1 MDSNILFNKVIMF
14 GCGGHSRSVVDTLLS
29 VYQDVELVFVDNNAG
44 DNEHRYGFPVL
55 NRVPAGEWSYFIAI
69 GDNEQR
75 KNKFLEIG
83 ERNLITISSNR
94 AYVSARSKIGSGCFI
109 GNFSHV
115 GPEVIIGANSIINT
129 AAIIEHEVQVG
140 KYCHIG
146 PKAAV
151 SGRCKIGDLVFV
163 GVGATIKDYV
173 TICSGVII
181 GAGAVVVKNI
191 TESGIYV
198 GCPAK
203 RIK

>member
-1 MDSNILFNKVIMF
+1 MASDIGLNKLIIF

-29 VYQDVELVFVDNNAG
+29 VCPTVELVFVDNKAEK
-44 DNEHRYGFPVL
+44 NERRYGFAVL
-55 NRVPAGEWSYFIAI
+55 SKVPEGDFSYFIAI

-75 KNKFLEIG
+75 KDKFMEIG
-83 ERNLITISSNR
+83 EKDLISIISNR
-94 AYVSARSKIGSGCFI
+94 AYVSDRSNIGSGSFI

-115 GPEVIIGANSIINT
+115 GPEVTIGTNTIINT

-140 KYCHIG
+140 KHCHIG
-146 PKAAV
+146 PTATV

-173 TICSGVII
+173 SICSGVII
-181 GAGAVVVKNI
+181 GAGAIVVKDI
-191 TESGIYV
+191 TEIGVYV

-203 RIK
+203 KIR